1 MSQDYCPNC
10 KAQLKDSMFGT
21 NKMLAQSVTDVINA
35 ANEKE
40 TLGYCNKCGDDLFVT
55 SLSKLRG
62 DIKRLKHDLAT
73 SYQIAIPAITI
84 PNPAKWEY
92 EVLGLVT
99 AQSVTGTGLFS
110 EVNMTISDALGKESE
125 SMNKK
130 IAEAEIVCVN
140 RLRDKTVE
148 MGGNAIVAL
157 NIDYSEIGS
166 LRGMLMV
173 CCTGTAIKITNTT
186 ILNIGVQKALT
197 DISNYRRDLNI
208 ILAVCKPYES
218 LS

>member
-1 MSQDYCPNC
+1 
-10 KAQLKDSMFGT
+10 
-21 NKMLAQSVTDVINA
+21 MLAQSVADVINT
-35 ANEKE
+35 ANEKN
-40 TLGYCNKCGDDLFVT
+40 TSGYCNKCGDDLFVT
-55 SLSKLRG
+55 SLSKLRR
-62 DIKRLKHDLAT
+62 DIKRLKQDLGT

-84 PNPAKWEY
+84 PNPGKWEY

-130 IAEAEIVCVN
+130 IAEAEIVCIN
-140 RLRDKTVE
+140 RLRDKTAE

-186 ILNIGVQKALT
+186 VLSKEVQNALA
-197 DISNYRRDLNI
+197 DCSNYRRDLNK
-208 ILAVCKPYES
+208 ILAICKPYES
-218 LS
+218 LL